1 MGDMKNVLKVL
12 FWIIAIILF
21 PITAG
26 LYFIWPSKIF
36 KDRMSQNWKTFWWIR
51 FSFRMVEGFDG
62 EMVTDWDGT
71 YITVDI
77 LNDTIILRNGW
88 VH

>member
-1 MGDMKNVLKVL
+1 
-12 FWIIAIILF
+12 
-21 PITAG
+21 
-26 LYFIWPSKIF
+26 
-36 KDRMSQNWKTFWWIR
+36 MSQNWQTFWWIR

-71 YITVDI
+71 YITVEI
-77 LNDTIILRNGW
+77 VNDTIILRNGW